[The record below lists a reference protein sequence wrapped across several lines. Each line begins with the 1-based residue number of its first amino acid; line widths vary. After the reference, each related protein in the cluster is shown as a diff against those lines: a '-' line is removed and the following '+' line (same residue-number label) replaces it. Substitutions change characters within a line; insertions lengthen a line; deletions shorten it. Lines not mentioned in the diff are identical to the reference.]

1 MNIQQHQKYC
11 LFFKY
16 CFLIYFGILFL
27 NYFDSFSGISEK
39 AFAVVSDGNSLSNN
53 ERKSNW
59 SITPNYY
66 PIIFR
71 RINEIFP
78 KPNKNPN
85 ILNPNILNSNNQ
97 RKIIKLSLADIVV
110 LVVANNTEIKNAY
123 LDRIAQRQ
131 DLAVA
136 EDKYVP
142 DFTPT
147 LSLSLS
153 DLGRNTITRSALGMN
168 LDAKV
173 VLKIP
178 TGGEFGFSWTGA
190 ANTSS
195 GSTINLNNN
204 NSNVN
209 NNLGTNIN
217 DNTFTQNLQLTFK
230 QPLLRGAGTTIS
242 NASIN
247 IARISE
253 QINILGLKNTLTDT
267 ITNAIFAYR
276 ELIQA
281 QERVKIEQSSLQNA
295 TESFKVT
302 QALIDAGRIA
312 PVDIVQN
319 ETDIANRKV
328 NLLEAQNELE
338 AKKLALLA
346 ILDIDK
352 NANIEAEAI
361 PTVKPTPLDFDNL
374 KKIAFETQ
382 PNFLI
387 SQLSLERNKIDF
399 LVASD
404 ARRWDLSLDAR
415 LENRTNVETDV
426 RAGLTLTRQFGDLTI
441 NQRFERARVDVKKSE
456 NSLKDARSRLEIALQ
471 DSIRNVNLSF
481 SRLELSRE
489 ATKLSERQL
498 DIEQQKRNLGRGAD
512 IFQLITL
519 QNQLAV
525 ARNTELQSTINY
537 LNALTN
543 LDKLL
548 GTTLQTW
555 QITIEK

>member
-1 MNIQQHQKYC
+1 MDIQNSKYYI
-11 LFFKY
+11 LNKY
-16 CFLIYFGILFL
+16 YFI
-27 NYFDSFSGISEK
+27 SFICIVSINCIDIFAINSRNTL
-39 AFAVVSDGNSLSNN
+39 AVVPDVNFFTKDKTKSDWNIS
-53 ERKSNW
+53 
-59 SITPNYY
+59 PNHY

-71 RINEIFP
+71 PINEISP
-78 KPNKNPN
+78 KPKQNPN
-85 ILNPNILNSNNQ
+85 SP
-97 RKIIKLSLADIVV
+97 RKATKLSLADIVV
-110 LVVANNTEIKNAY
+110 LVLANNTEIKNAY
-123 LDRIAQRQ
+123 LDRIAQKE

-153 DLGRNTITRSALGMN
+153 DLGRNTITRGALGMN

-173 VLKIP
+173 VLRIP

-195 GSTINLNNN
+195 GSSI
-204 NSNVN
+204 NVN
-209 NNLGTNIN
+209 NNNILNNSLNTNFN

-230 QPLLRGAGTTIS
+230 QPLLRGAGTTIN

-253 QINILGLKNTLTDT
+253 QINILTLKNTLTDT

-295 TESFKVT
+295 TESLKVT

-346 ILDIDK
+346 ILDIEK
-352 NANIEAEAI
+352 STNIEAEAI
-361 PTVKPTPLDFDNL
+361 SAVKPTQLDFENL

-382 PNFLI
+382 ANFLI
-387 SQLSLERNKIDF
+387 SQLNVERTKIDF

-426 RAGLTLTRQFGDLTI
+426 RAGLTLTRQLGDLTI

-456 NSLKDARSRLEIALQ
+456 NTLKDARSRLEIALQ
-471 DSIRNVNLSF
+471 DNIRNVNLSF
-481 SRLELSRE
+481 SRLELARQ

-498 DIEQQKRNLGRGAD
+498 DIEQQKRSLGRGAD

-525 ARNTELQSTINY
+525 ARNIELQSTINY

-555 QITIEK
+555 QITVEK